1 MSRQADRKPKK
12 TYLMYEDGNTVRR
25 LEAVPDYPGLGDE
38 RKRRKED
45 RRISEQKRRRRRAAR
60 RNRERA
66 LKMSAGYVAF
76 LSACVVGVG
85 FLCSAYVNLQTDLII
100 RQDRIEALES
110 SISDLKLDNDARYK
124 RITTTVDIKELRRK
138 ARKLGMRYPS
148 SDQILYYT
156 VDSADYMTQYTN

>member
-1 MSRQADRKPKK
+1 MSRQTDRRPKK
-12 TYLMYEDGNTVRR
+12 TYTMYEDGNTVRR
-25 LEAVPDYPGLGDE
+25 FDAVPDYPGYQEE
-38 RKRRKED
+38 RRKRKED
-45 RRISEQKRRRRRAAR
+45 RRISEQKRRHRRAAR

-66 LKMSAGYVAF
+66 MKMSASYVTF

-85 FLCSAYVNLQTDLII
+85 FICSAYVNLQSDLII

-124 RITTTVDIKELRRK
+124 RIMTSMDVKELKKK
-138 ARKLGMRYPS
+138 AKKLGMRYPS
-148 SDQILYYT
+148 SDQIIYYS